1 MHVWGIL
8 WSASVI
14 SLFHGISLNDK
25 KATQSLSCLKFDDPQ
40 RINAGHISV
49 IMDPSKPM
57 SWTVGRADVEPLIPT
72 GWKCSAG
79 VLHCIM
85 SVSWSSDEAVRIMP
99 NDTWLTTCI
108 YRIYSLR
115 QGATSKTCLSF
126 SFSKSCACDAL
137 EPEFNAWLLVI
148 TFRNTIEL
156 ILLLA
161 TWCQGGMAFPERHSA
176 VALWEISQQDLGSR
190 KPTFCWI

>member
-1 MHVWGIL
+1 MNQCQPYQCDYGPFQAHVLDSW
-8 WSASVI
+8 ASLCGASHPDWMEV
-14 SLFHGISLNDK
+14 
-25 KATQSLSCLKFDDPQ
+25 LSRCLALQ
-40 RINAGHISV
+40 
-49 IMDPSKPM
+49 
-57 SWTVGRADVEPLIPT
+57 
-72 GWKCSAG
+72 
-79 VLHCIM
+79 HCIM
-85 SVSWSSDEAVRIMP
+85 SVSWCSDEAVRIMP

-137 EPEFNAWLLVI
+137 DPEFNAWLLVI

-190 KPTFCWI
+190 KPIFCWV